1 MMRNQFLLN
10 ILLAIAW
17 ILLTGEVTAENFI
30 EGLIIGYLILWI
42 SKSALGGTKY
52 FKKIPKAI
60 GFFFYFIK
68 ELLVANLK
76 VAYDIIT
83 PKDYMQPGIV
93 AVPLDTETDME
104 ITLLANLITLTP
116 GTLSLDVSKDKKVLY
131 IHTLYLD
138 DTEKFRNEIKNGM
151 EKRLLEV
158 LR

>member
-1 MMRNQFLLN
+1 MRNQFLLN

-17 ILLTGEVTAENFI
+17 MLLTGEITAENFI
-30 EGLIIGYLILWI
+30 EGLIIGYIILWV
-42 SKSALGGTKY
+42 SKAALGGTKY
-52 FKKIPKAI
+52 FNKIPKAI
-60 GFFFYFIK
+60 NFFFYFVK
-68 ELLVANLK
+68 ELIVANLK
-76 VAYDIIT
+76 VAFDIIT

-93 AVPLDTETDME
+93 AVPLDAETDME

-138 DTEKFRNEIKNGM
+138 NTEKFRSEIKNGI